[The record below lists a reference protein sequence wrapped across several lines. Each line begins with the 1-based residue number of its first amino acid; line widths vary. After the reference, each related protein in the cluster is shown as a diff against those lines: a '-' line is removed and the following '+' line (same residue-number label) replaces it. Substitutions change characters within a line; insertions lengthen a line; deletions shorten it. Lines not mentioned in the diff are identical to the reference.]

1 MAIKHVRAMTTS
13 LNGCK
18 VEIDGD
24 VSYGLIPPRLI
35 GFHGVVHLSGGSP
48 GCPEGDL
55 YFGLEPHGKAITM
68 LPVGEGKP

>member
-1 MAIKHVRAMTTS
+1 MGIKHTHYITTS

-24 VSYGLIPPRLI
+24 VMYALIPPRI
-35 GFHGVVHLSGGSP
+35 TGFHGVVHLCGGLP

-55 YFGLEPHGKAITM
+55 YFGIEPKGKVAPTTK
-68 LPVGEGKP
+68 LS

>member
-1 MAIKHVRAMTTS
+1 MGIKHTHYITTS

-24 VSYGLIPPRLI
+24 VIYGLIPPRI
-35 GFHGVVHLSGGSP
+35 TGFHGVVHLGGGPP

-55 YFGLEPHGKAITM
+55 YFGIEPNGKVAPT
-68 LPVGEGKP
+68 LPADESKP